1 MQPRELCCCQSAGF
15 RGMLGCKW
23 AADRDRKKKKRRQR
37 LIAAAEASHLIKS
50 ILTETT
56 ERVASMEFKK
66 WDTRLVLA
74 AG

>member
-1 MQPRELCCCQSAGF
+1 MGGRQGP
-15 RGMLGCKW
+15 
-23 AADRDRKKKKRRQR
+23 KKKKRRQR
-37 LIAAAEASHLIKS
+37 LIAAAEALYLIKS

>member
-23 AADRDRKKKKRRQR
+23 AADSDRKKKRWQR

-56 ERVASMEFKK
+56 ERVASVEFKK
-66 WDTRLVLA
+66 WDARLVLA
-74 AG
+74 G